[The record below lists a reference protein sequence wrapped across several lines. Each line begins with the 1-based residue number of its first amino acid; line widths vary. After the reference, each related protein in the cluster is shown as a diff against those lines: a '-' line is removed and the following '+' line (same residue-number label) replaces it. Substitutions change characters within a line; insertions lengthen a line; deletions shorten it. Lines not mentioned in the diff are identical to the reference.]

1 MGDRAESG
9 IMWAYSITDMSTE
22 TTQIMTTESLVQQFN
37 SADKRVTRLLAKH
50 SLTLLRISI
59 GIVFVWFGAL
69 KLVPGLSPAEPLI
82 RAAYGFLPEALMNP
96 FLLMIAALEIVIGLG
111 FIIGKFQRIVVLLL
125 LGQMAGAM
133 SPIILAPDRMWANFP
148 FVFTLEG
155 QYVVKD
161 IILISAGL
169 VIGATVRGGGLTSDP
184 VLIKE
189 SLKRGTQEIRALF
202 GLNNQ

>member
-1 MGDRAESG
+1 
-9 IMWAYSITDMSTE
+9 MS
-22 TTQIMTTESLVQQFN
+22 TESLVQRFN
-37 SADKRVTRLLAKH
+37 SADKRVTRLLARH
-50 SLTLLRISI
+50 SLTLLRVSI

-82 RAAYGFLPEALMNP
+82 RAAYDFLPEALMNP
-96 FLLMIAALEIVIGLG
+96 FLLAIALLEIAIGLG
-111 FIIGKFQRIVVLLL
+111 FIIGKFQRLVVLMLL
-125 LGQMAGAM
+125 FQMGGAM
-133 SPIILAPDRMWANFP
+133 SPIILAPDRMWASFP

-189 SLKRGTQEIRALF
+189 SLKRGTQEIRAMF
-202 GLNNQ
+202 GLKND